1 MKKKTIAEKRAILYR
16 EWLLARLSND
26 ESYYDYTRKR
36 KELGVFKEKEKAI
49 QARKEAEIKY
59 FGKHRYDALNT

>member
-26 ESYYDYTRKR
+26 GFYYD
-36 KELGVFKEKEKAI
+36 
-49 QARKEAEIKY
+49 
-59 FGKHRYDALNT
+59 